1 MQQLHA
7 SQHQGTL
14 GRLLYDLPSV
24 LYSLGAQHAAFAP
37 TSRSHAGGYQP
48 LQWRPEPQRHPPMRR
63 PGIGEVALSAD
74 EVAFGVRAGIFTVE
88 G

>member
-14 GRLLYDLPSV
+14 GRLHHDVPAV
-24 LYSLGAQHAAFAP
+24 LHAPGAQHASPAP
-37 TSRSHAGGYQP
+37 TSRSHAGGYQS
-48 LQWRPEPQRHPPMRR
+48 LQWRTEPQRHPPMRR